1 LPHHQK
7 KQRYAILKIDLISLF
22 YKSTAIDKVKEVIK
36 NNILQLIPSITPY
49 INRFIKGFICMI
61 IYVACWPILAFLAGK
76 LIPAI
81 GSGELSTVTN
91 IIINSLVVFLIQK
104 TAQYG
109 QDVYIAKP
117 SLEISEV
124 MRQSLFSKIHKIKMN
139 FINNISAG
147 DITYRLTEDADRV
160 SEVIYKTFQDTLP
173 CVLQLLAVIIYM
185 FYLDWSLTISTFILA
200 PIIVLSVNNFGKRVL
215 IASEKSQE
223 STSDLAGLIG
233 ESINGIS
240 TIRSF
245 AAENWIKGRF
255 NTRLRSNKKAKY
267 KTLKLLA
274 IQHPIVGFIEAFGIL
289 AILGLGALRINLG
302 LLNSEEFSSFFAAIL
317 MLIDP
322 ISHIST
328 NFNEY
333 KQAEASL
340 KRLKKINMQPMEK
353 DEQNLEKIAKI
364 NGKIEFNH
372 VSFEYK
378 KDNEVLKD
386 ITLKISKG
394 QVIAFVGSS
403 GAGKSTMMSLIL
415 KFISPKIGDI
425 YIDDKNISSIS
436 SIDIR
441 SNIALVQQQ
450 PFLFSGRIVDVIK
463 MGRNFSE
470 EDVIKSAKIAN
481 AHEFILKLPSKY
493 ETNITERGS
502 NFSGGQIQRL
512 AIARAILGNPSILLL
527 DEATSALDS
536 DSEAEVQKGLNQA
549 MNNRTVIIVAHRL
562 STTQGA
568 DKIVVFDKGKIVD
581 SGKHIDLFNKNGIYK
596 ELCEKQLIKVT

>member
-1 LPHHQK
+1 
-7 KQRYAILKIDLISLF
+7 
-22 YKSTAIDKVKEVIK
+22 
-36 NNILQLIPSITPY
+36 
-49 INRFIKGFICMI
+49 MI

-81 GSGELSTVTN
+81 GSGEISIVTN

-124 MRQSLFSKIHKIKMN
+124 MRQNLFSKIHKIKMN

-160 SEVIYKTFQDTLP
+160 SEVIYKTFQDTVP

-255 NTRLRSNKKAKY
+255 NTKLRNNKKAKY

-340 KRLKKINMQPMEK
+340 KRLKKINMQPIEK
-353 DEQNLEKIAKI
+353 DERNLEKISKI

-378 KDNEVLKD
+378 KDNEVLKN

-425 YIDDKNISSIS
+425 YIDDKNIRSIS

-568 DKIVVFDKGKIVD
+568 DKIVVFDKGEIVD
-581 SGKHIDLFNKNGIYK
+581 SGKHIDLFNKDGIYK

>member
-1 LPHHQK
+1 MPHHQK

-255 NTRLRSNKKAKY
+255 NTRLRSNKQAKY

-353 DEQNLEKIAKI
+353 DERNLDKIAKI

-425 YIDDKNISSIS
+425 YIDDKNIRSIS

-450 PFLFSGRIVDVIK
+450 PFLFSGRIIDVIK

-581 SGKHIDLFNKNGIYK
+581 SGKHIDLFNKDGIYK

>member
-1 LPHHQK
+1 
-7 KQRYAILKIDLISLF
+7 
-22 YKSTAIDKVKEVIK
+22 
-36 NNILQLIPSITPY
+36 
-49 INRFIKGFICMI
+49 MI

-81 GSGELSTVTN
+81 GSGEISTVTN
-91 IIINSLVVFLIQK
+91 IILKSLVVFLIQK
-104 TAQYG
+104 TAQFG
-109 QDVYIAKP
+109 QDVYIARP

-124 MRQSLFSKIHKIKMN
+124 MRQKLFSKIHKIKMN

-185 FYLDWSLTISTFILA
+185 FYLDWSLTISTFVLA
-200 PIIVLSVNNFGKRVL
+200 PVIVLSVNNFGERVL
-215 IASEKSQE
+215 KASEKSQE

-255 NTRLRSNKKAKY
+255 NKKLRSNKQAKY

-274 IQHPIVGFIEAFGIL
+274 FQHPVVGFIEAFGIL

-340 KRLKKINMQPMEK
+340 KRLKKINIQPI
-353 DEQNLEKIAKI
+353 EQEERNLKTVSKF
-364 NGKIEFNH
+364 NGKIEFKKVN
-372 VSFEYK
+372 FEYK

-386 ITLKISKG
+386 ITLNISKG

-415 KFISPKIGDI
+415 KFISPKKGDI
-425 YIDDKNISSIS
+425 YIDDINIRSIS

-450 PFLFSGRIVDVIK
+450 PFLFSGRIIDVIK
-463 MGRNFSE
+463 MGRKFSE

-481 AHEFILKLPSKY
+481 AHEFILKLPNKY
-493 ETNITERGS
+493 ETKIAERGS

-549 MNNRTVIIVAHRL
+549 MNNRTVIVVAHRL

-568 DKIVVFDKGKIVD
+568 DKIIVFDKGKIID

-596 ELCEKQLIKVT
+596 ELCEKQLIKIN

>member
-1 LPHHQK
+1 
-7 KQRYAILKIDLISLF
+7 
-22 YKSTAIDKVKEVIK
+22 
-36 NNILQLIPSITPY
+36 
-49 INRFIKGFICMI
+49 MI

-255 NTRLRSNKKAKY
+255 NTRLRSNKQAKY

-340 KRLKKINMQPMEK
+340 KRLKKINMQPIEK
-353 DEQNLEKIAKI
+353 DERNLEKIAKI

-425 YIDDKNISSIS
+425 YIDDKNIRSIS

-450 PFLFSGRIVDVIK
+450 PFLFSGRIIDVIK
-463 MGRNFSE
+463 MGRDFSE
-470 EDVIKSAKIAN
+470 DDVIKSAKIAN

-581 SGKHIDLFNKNGIYK
+581 SGKHIDLFKKDGIYK